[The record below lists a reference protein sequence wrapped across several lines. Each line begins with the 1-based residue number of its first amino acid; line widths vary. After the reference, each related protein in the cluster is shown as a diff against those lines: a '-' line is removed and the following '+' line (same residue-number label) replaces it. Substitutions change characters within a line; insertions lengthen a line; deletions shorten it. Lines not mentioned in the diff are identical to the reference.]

1 MPINDY
7 VGQRRVVLGG
17 LVEAQAKSTGN
28 LRLPDVGYSLP
39 PPFRPDFDKAAVNK
53 QRRTLMPKYLFEAH
67 YTPEGAK
74 GVAKEGGSGRRDAVA
89 KAAESIGGKLE
100 SIYFAFGG
108 VDAYATVDLPDNV
121 AAAAM
126 ALSVNQG
133 NTSTVKTVV
142 LMTPEEMDKAAK
154 KTVKYRAPGH

>member
-1 MPINDY
+1 
-7 VGQRRVVLGG
+7 
-17 LVEAQAKSTGN
+17 
-28 LRLPDVGYSLP
+28 
-39 PPFRPDFDKAAVNK
+39 
-53 QRRTLMPKYLFEAH
+53 MPKFLFEAH

-108 VDAYATVDLPDNV
+108 GDSYATVDLPDNV
-121 AAAAM
+121 AAAAI

-133 NTSTVKTVV
+133 NTATVKTVV
-142 LMTPEEMDKAAK
+142 LMTPEEIDKAAK
-154 KTVKYRAPGH
+154 KTVSYRPPGH

>member
-1 MPINDY
+1 
-7 VGQRRVVLGG
+7 
-17 LVEAQAKSTGN
+17 
-28 LRLPDVGYSLP
+28 
-39 PPFRPDFDKAAVNK
+39 
-53 QRRTLMPKYLFEAH
+53 MPKYLFEAH

-89 KAAESIGGKLE
+89 KAAESVGGKLE
-100 SIYFAFGG
+100 SIFFAFGG
-108 VDAYATVDLPDNV
+108 VDAYVTVDLPDNV

-126 ALSVNQG
+126 ALAVNQG
-133 NTSTVKTVV
+133 NTATAKTVV